1 MKPTDRVSKNKCF
14 AKKHTPCFGRRFFG
28 AGVLFRFTGFPLQ
41 YLSTFA
47 FSDEG
52 PPRKRKLVGI
62 QSETTSDIYRLFIND
77 SRR

>member
-28 AGVLFRFTGFPLQ
+28 AGVLFRFTGF
-41 YLSTFA
+41 LSTFA
-47 FSDEG
+47 FSDG